1 MVDKLTTDAEKTSYA
16 LGLDVATSLKKMPLE
31 IDIPSFNQ
39 AFADVFAGSELL
51 LGQDEFATVM
61 QEFQT
66 KLQAEAQ
73 KIQAELS
80 AKNEEIAGAFLA
92 ENAAKDGVTTTESGL
107 QYSVITAG
115 DGAQPTSNDTV
126 TVHYT
131 GTLPDG
137 TKFDSSVD
145 RGEPATFPLSGV
157 IAGWTEGV
165 QLMNVGSKFQFVV
178 PANLA
183 YGDRGAGQLIG
194 PGATLVFEVE
204 LIAIG

>member
-1 MVDKLTTDAEKTSYA
+1 MVDTLTTEAEKTSYA

-31 IDIPSFNQ
+31 IDLPSFNQ
-39 AFADVFAGSELL
+39 AFADVFAGNELL

-80 AKNEEIAGAFLA
+80 AKNEEIANAFLA
-92 ENAAKDGVTTTESGL
+92 ENAKKEGVTTTESGL
-107 QYSVITAG
+107 QYSVITEG
-115 DGAQPTSNDTV
+115 DGAQPTSSDTV

-165 QLMNVGSKFQFVV
+165 QLMKVGSKFRFVV

-204 LIAIG
+204 LLAIS